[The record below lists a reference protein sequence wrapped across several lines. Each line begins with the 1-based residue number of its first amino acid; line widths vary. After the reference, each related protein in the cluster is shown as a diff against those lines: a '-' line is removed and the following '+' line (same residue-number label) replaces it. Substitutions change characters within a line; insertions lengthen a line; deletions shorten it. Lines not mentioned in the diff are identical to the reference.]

1 MNTPAI
7 LMCAACSANPP
18 ATGNLCLPCWRD
30 SQAEAQGAE
39 QERERARRAQAE
51 ALRRWRP
58 PWRSGR
64 HQATGHGTGTER
76 EARVRGTR

>member
-1 MNTPAI
+1 MPTTM
-7 LMCAACSANPP
+7 MCAACSANPP
-18 ATGNLCLPCWRD
+18 ATAGLCLPCWRD
-30 SQAEAQGAE
+30 AQAEMQAAE
-39 QERERARRAQAE
+39 QERERTRLVQSE

-76 EARVRGTR
+76 EAHVRGSR